1 MMSYNYKAYV
11 LAIASVSLLS
21 LGVNISSANAEV
33 VVVGNKS
40 SSVQSLSAKQV
51 KNLFLGK
58 SLKLPNGMKAEVVD
72 LPSGDALRAEFYS
85 KVIHK
90 NPSQIKAY
98 WAKRIFTGR
107 GVPPKSLDSQSAVI
121 DWVSGSPGRI
131 GYVDSSAVSGKITVL
146 LRQP

>member
-1 MMSYNYKAYV
+1 MKNYSYKAYV
-11 LAIASVSLLS
+11 LAIASVSLLG
-21 LGVNISSANAEV
+21 LGMNISSANAEV

-40 SSVQSLSAKQV
+40 SSVQSLSAKQA
-51 KNLFLGK
+51 KDLFLGK
-58 SLKLPNGMKAEVVD
+58 SLKLPSGRKAEVVD
-72 LPSGDALRAEFYS
+72 LPVGDPVRVEFYT

-107 GVPPKSLDSQSAVI
+107 GTPPKSLDSQSAVVN
-121 DWVSGSPGRI
+121 WVSGGPGRI
-131 GYVDSSAVSGKITVL
+131 GYVDSSAVSGKVTVL